1 MNLSTKY
8 SNHREQTDYT
18 EGNAW
23 QHSWFV
29 QDVADLISLGS
40 NEVFVAV

>member
-1 MNLSTKY
+1 MRGKDDTGKSWKKPFDPKY
-8 SNHREQTDYT
+8 SAHRVHAEYT

-29 QDVADLISLGS
+29 LHVY
-40 NEVFVAV
+40 